1 MTEPPVQPQTG
12 TAAFTGALAALGRGA
27 ASPYVL
33 LVLTMLLWSS
43 SWIVVRAIWQDTTP
57 IALAFWRWATALA
70 VLLPLSGRELLAQRR
85 HIRAQ
90 WRMYLLLGVTGIAT
104 FNSVVYVALRTTT
117 AINVSMIS
125 ASTPT
130 LIVIISWL
138 ILRETISGRQGLGIL
153 VSTGGVLAIVTR
165 GDPRLLLSLSFTP
178 GDLWTLAAM
187 LVWGLYSVLLRH
199 KPPVLSPLAF
209 LATLTLFGVAVM
221 LPFFLAEWWWVGT
234 MRPNW
239 SNVGAVLYM
248 ALFASVCAQNF
259 YNRAVGVIGA
269 NRAGPFIHLMPAMT
283 TIMAVIV
290 LAEVVRGYHLVGISL
305 ILLGIFIASRGRRAP
320 QVHAAGGTRTRLAG
334 ADRAGWK
341 RR

>member
-1 MTEPPVQPQTG
+1 MSDQSANPQPG
-12 TAAFTGALAALGRGA
+12 TSSGAHATLRRGV

-57 IALAFWRWATALA
+57 IALAFWRWATALT
-70 VLLPLSGRELLAQRR
+70 VLLPLTWRELLAQRG
-85 HIRAQ
+85 HIRAH
-90 WRMYLLLGVTGIAT
+90 WRLYLLLGITGIAT

-125 ASTPT
+125 ASTPM

-138 ILRETISGRQGLGIL
+138 ILRETITARQGLGIL
-153 VSTGGVLAIVTR
+153 VSTSGVLAIITR
-165 GDPRLLLSLSFTP
+165 GDPRLLLALSFTP
-178 GDLWTLAAM
+178 GDVWTLAAM

-199 KPPVLSPLAF
+199 RPPGLSSLAF
-209 LATLTLFGVAVM
+209 LAILTVFGVAVM

-234 MRPNW
+234 MRATWGNA
-239 SNVGAVLYM
+239 GAVLYM
-248 ALFASVCAQNF
+248 ALFASLCAQNF

-283 TIMAVIV
+283 TVMAVIF
-290 LAEVVRGYHLVGISL
+290 LAEVVRGYHLAGISL
-305 ILLGIFIASRGRRAP
+305 ILLGIFIASRRRRTP
-320 QVHAAGGTRTRLAG
+320 QARPAAGAPNASAHPTA
-334 ADRAGWK
+334 
-341 RR
+341 